1 MMHKLRALRA
11 ELGAMGAFALV
22 LIAGVAL
29 LHGLVVAPLQARNA
43 ELRTRL
49 AAAAP
54 RADPGAAAA
63 STAQKVGAVY
73 EFLRKEEQTADWLAK
88 LHGIG
93 AATGLQMKSASY
105 RTRDAD
111 GRIVRYEIVLPVA
124 GSYSQIREFL
134 KRSLVEVPVMS
145 IDQLSLKRES
155 RKDGVL
161 QAELRLTF
169 HMVKS

>member
-105 RTRDAD
+105 RTRDSE
-111 GRIVRYEIVLPVA
+111 GRIQRYEILLPVA
-124 GSYSQIREFL
+124 GSYGQIRDFL
-134 KRSLVEVPVMS
+134 KRSLADIPVLS
-145 IDQLSLKRES
+145 VDQLTLKREG
-155 RKDGVL
+155 KTEAL
-161 QAELRLTF
+161 IQAEMRLTL
-169 HMVKS
+169 HMLKS

>member
-1 MMHKLRALRA
+1 MMQKLLDLRDDLGGAGAL
-11 ELGAMGAFALV
+11 ALL
-22 LIAGVAL
+22 LIAGVAVL
-29 LHGLVVAPLQARNA
+29 QWLVLAPLQTRNTQ
-43 ELRTRL
+43 LQGRI
-49 AAAAP
+49 AAAP
-54 RADPGAAAA
+54 RSEPGGAAG

-73 EFLRKEEQTADWLAK
+73 EFLRKQEQTPDWLAK
-88 LHGIG
+88 LHAIG

-105 RTRDAD
+105 RTRDTE
-111 GRIVRYEIVLPVA
+111 GRIARYEIVLPVT
-124 GSYSQIREFL
+124 GSYPQIREFL
-134 KRSLVEVPVMS
+134 KRSLAEIPVMS